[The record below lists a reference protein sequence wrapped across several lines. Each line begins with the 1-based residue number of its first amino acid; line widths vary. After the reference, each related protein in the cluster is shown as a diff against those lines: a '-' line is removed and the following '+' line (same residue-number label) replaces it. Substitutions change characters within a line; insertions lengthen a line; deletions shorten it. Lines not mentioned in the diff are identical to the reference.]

1 MAMSNR
7 KYLITGATGKQGG
20 AVIESLIRSSPA
32 TPIEVLAVTRNPSS
46 AGAQALVSKFSVKV
60 IKGDLNNCNE
70 IFKTAGADVWG
81 VFSVQL
87 PSMRKD
93 GGELEIKQ
101 GCSLIDAAL
110 AHGVKQF
117 VYTSVDRGGS
127 KNSDN
132 DPTNVPHFAS
142 KYRVERYLREA
153 TTKDGSRMNWTILRP
168 VAFMDNLNP
177 GFFGKA
183 FASFWAGM
191 GDKRLQLVSTHDIG
205 EFGAS
210 ALREPEKFRNKAIT
224 IVGDDLTQREGDI
237 IFQKVY
243 GKPMPTTYSFVASA
257 IQWGIKELGIMFQW
271 FKEVGYG
278 GDTNECRR
286 LHPGML
292 TLEKWLKEFSKFEK

>member
-1 MAMSNR
+1 MAASIR
-7 KYLITGATGKQGG
+7 RCLITGATGKQGG
-20 AVIESLIRSSPA
+20 AVIESLIRSPP
-32 TPIEVLAVTRNPSS
+32 TVPYEILAVTRNPSS
-46 AGAQALVSKFSVKV
+46 AGAQALLSKPHVKL
-60 IKGDLNNCNE
+60 IQGDLNDCE
-70 IFKTAGADVWG
+70 DIFKTVDQDIWG
-81 VFSVQL
+81 IFSVQL

-93 GGELEIKQ
+93 GAELEMKQ

-117 VYTSVDRGGS
+117 VYTSVDRGG
-127 KNSDN
+127 NADN

-142 KYRVERYLREA
+142 KHKVEQHLREA
-153 TTKDGSRMNWTILRP
+153 TAKNGSKMKWTILRP

-210 ALREPEKFRNKAIT
+210 ALREPDKFQNKAIT
-224 IVGDDLTQREGDI
+224 VVGDDLTQKEGDA
-237 IFQKVY
+237 IFRKVY
-243 GKPMPTTYSFVASA
+243 GKPMPTTYSFVAST
-257 IQWGIKELGIMFQW
+257 IQWAVKELGLMFQW

-278 GDTNECRR
+278 GDLSECRR
-286 LHPGML
+286 LQPGML
-292 TLEKWLKEFSKFEK
+292 TLERWLRDFSKFEK